1 MDRAEETTFA
11 WALFDQAVTHLDR
24 ASRARLCV
32 RIGAGNQR
40 GAIIELL
47 EGFAQNDTALPSV
60 LAESLWAWMNGFT
73 GSDAETLLREL
84 ANRIR
89 VTNVSSPLGSVEEVH
104 SQRPAPMVAQRSERV
119 TRRLV
124 LAK

>member
-11 WALFDQAVTHLDR
+11 WALFDQAITHLNR
-24 ASRARLCV
+24 SSRARLCV
-32 RIGAGNQR
+32 RIGAGNQQ
-40 GAIIELL
+40 GANIELL
-47 EGFAQNDTALPSV
+47 EGFALNDTALPSA

-73 GSDAETLLREL
+73 GSDAETLLRDL

-89 VTNVSSPLGSVEEVH
+89 VTNVSGPLGSADEVH
-104 SQRPAPMVAQRSERV
+104 SQRPAPMVAQRSERA